1 MTHGDR
7 LEKAREIL
15 TRRAQH
21 ILPDKEGVARRLASE
36 TPQTF
41 YLGIDPTGPDIHIG
55 HTVPLLFLEEIASLG
70 HTIILL
76 VGDFTAR
83 IGDPTGKD
91 STRVI
96 LTPEEIGENMM
107 KYESQLR
114 AILPTTQ
121 FRIVYNS
128 SWLDTMT
135 LGSVL
140 GLTSHVTVQ
149 QMIVRD
155 MFQERLK
162 HEKPIAISEF
172 LYPLLQGYDSVA
184 LRIDGEVGGNDQLFN
199 MMMGRDLCRELIGT
213 DKMVVATHLVVDPVS
228 GKKMS
233 KTEGTLIAVSD
244 VPAEIRRKILALHD
258 TSIETIFRLCTRKTM
273 SDIAE
278 VIKLDPR
285 EQKELLAKE
294 LVGMY
299 HGQDAI
305 VEVQHEQEIQI
316 TGSIIEVLK
325 GVGVATSNGE
335 AKRLIDQGGVLIN
348 DVKTSS
354 WETEVSSGDVIRV
367 GKGRVYRVK

>member
-1 MTHGDR
+1 MTHEDR

-70 HTIILL
+70 HSIILL

-96 LTPEEIGENMM
+96 LTPEDVGENMM

-114 AILPTTQ
+114 AILPTTE

-162 HEKPIAISEF
+162 QEKPIAISEF

-273 SDIAE
+273 NDIAE
-278 VIKLDPR
+278 TMKLDPR

-294 LVGMY
+294 LIGMY
-299 HGQDAI
+299 HGEGAI
-305 VEVQHEQEIQI
+305 AEAQHEQEIQVA
-316 TGSIIEVLK
+316 GPIIEVLK
-325 GVGVATSNGE
+325 SVNVATSNGE
-335 AKRLIDQGGVLIN
+335 AKRLIDQGGVFIN
-348 DVKTSS
+348 DLKISS
-354 WETEVSSGDVIRV
+354 WDMEVSSGDVIRV